1 MAQLKKNTNNVQISV
16 HTKQNNANNH
26 ERARQLDYFKK
37 FKDKILITV
46 LHHFTTS
53 VQWEVTLTSTTTS
66 IESTVT
72 DGTTYIQ
79 APIRIWWHWGQNS
92 TYEKLPTWC
101 GPRCGL
107 CELILGSDSH
117 ATYHTHCHELQ
128 VHHTSR
134 MNQLPAHTHCCKTP
148 AQLLPWPC

>member
-26 ERARQLDYFKK
+26 ERARQLYYFKK

-53 VQWEVTLTSTTTS
+53 VQWEATLTSTTTS

-79 APIRIWWHWGQNS
+79 APIRIW
-92 TYEKLPTWC
+92 
-101 GPRCGL
+101 
-107 CELILGSDSH
+107 
-117 ATYHTHCHELQ
+117 
-128 VHHTSR
+128 
-134 MNQLPAHTHCCKTP
+134 
-148 AQLLPWPC
+148 